1 MASSIAL
8 PVFFGSLIV
17 TLAASA
23 SFARRLDTLGVHLGL
38 PEALLGLLTA
48 VAADAPEIVSALVAL
63 GEGANGASLGVLVG
77 SNVFN
82 LAAMIG
88 LTAVLAGNVRL
99 RRESLLLEASVGLLV
114 LLVAA
119 GLLAGYLPAPG
130 AVLLLAAIFV
140 PYVFLLIRGPDVA
153 GLALPLPRKLRSSLG
168 RALGEREPEPEHHSV
183 EPTES
188 LRSTVA
194 WIPVAI
200 VLIVAGSFGLVKAA
214 LALAEQWHAS
224 QVAIGVLVLAPLT
237 SIPNAFTALRLGL
250 ADRGAALV
258 SETLNSNTINLSAG
272 LVLPALFVTV
282 AALTNEAKF
291 DLAWLAFLTLASL
304 GFLARRRGIGRTGG
318 ATLIGLYLI
327 FVVVELTRI

>member
-1 MASSIAL
+1 MSPGIAL
-8 PVFFGSLIV
+8 PVFFGSLVV
-17 TLAASA
+17 TLAAAA
-23 SFARRLDTLGVHLGL
+23 SFARRLDALGVHLGL

-48 VAADAPEIVSALVAL
+48 LAADAPEIVSALVAL
-63 GEGANGASLGVLVG
+63 GEGANGASFGVLVG

-88 LTAVLAGNVRL
+88 LTAVLAGNVHL
-99 RRESLLLEASVGLLV
+99 RRESLLLEATVGLLV

-119 GLLAGYLPAPG
+119 GLLAGYLPAP
-130 AVLLLAAIFV
+130 AAALLLAAIIA
-140 PYVFLLIRGPDVA
+140 PYVFLLIRGGGVTTL
-153 GLALPLPRKLRSSLG
+153 GLPLPRRLRTGLG
-168 RALGEREPEPEHHSV
+168 RALGEREREHLPV
-183 EPTES
+183 VAGAS

-194 WIPVAI
+194 LIPVAI

-214 LALAEQWHAS
+214 LALADQWHAS
-224 QVAIGVLVLAPLT
+224 PVAIGVLVLAPLT

-250 ADRGAALV
+250 AERGAALV
-258 SETLNSNTINLSAG
+258 SETLNSNTINLVAG

-291 DLAWLAFLTLASL
+291 DLAWLVVMTLACL
-304 GFLARRRGIGRTGG
+304 ALLARRRGLGRVGG
-318 ATLIGLYLI
+318 AALIVLYLV

>member
-1 MASSIAL
+1 MAPSIAL
-8 PVFFGSLIV
+8 PVFFGSLVV

-119 GLLAGYLPAPG
+119 GLLAGYLPSPA

-140 PYVFLLIRGPDVA
+140 PYVFLLIRGRDVA
-153 GLALPLPRKLRSSLG
+153 ELALPLPRGLRAGLG
-168 RALGEREPEPEHHSV
+168 RALGEREPEHLPV
-183 EPTES
+183 ETTES
-188 LRSTVA
+188 IRSTVA
-194 WIPVAI
+194 WIPVAV

-258 SETLNSNTINLSAG
+258 SETLNSNTINLAAG

-291 DLAWLAFLTLASL
+291 DLVWLALLTFASL
-304 GFLARRRGIGRTGG
+304 GFLARRRGIGRLGG
-318 ATLIGLYLI
+318 ATLIALYLV